1 MVTRPYIP
9 PTEFVPQPGAVPAQW
24 GCAMR
29 LADGTIVA
37 DEVLDLG
44 DITINGAELD
54 WLPEPGTG
62 ARYARVTS
70 PLGFTLAIARA
81 VPLS

>member
-1 MVTRPYIP
+1 MTRPYVA
-9 PTEFVPQPGAVPAQW
+9 PTEFVPRPGAVPAQW
-24 GCAMR
+24 GLAMR

-37 DEVLDLG
+37 DEVMDLG
-44 DITINGAELD
+44 DVTINSAELD
-54 WLPEPGTG
+54 WLSEPGTG
-62 ARYARVTS
+62 VRYARVVS